1 MFADIVGFTD
11 MSRQV
16 EPVAVMRF
24 LNSLFSRYDTLLD
37 RWGVYKVETVG
48 DCYVVAGG
56 LIQTDQDR
64 FGCVTTGD
72 TGEWGVRGEGVNGVD
87 ECEGWG
93 VRCRG

>member
-1 MFADIVGFTD
+1 M
-11 MSRQV
+11 
-16 EPVAVMRF
+16 
-24 LNSLFSRYDTLLD
+24 
-37 RWGVYKVETVG
+37 G

>member
-1 MFADIVGFTD
+1 MLDPQVTIMFADIVGFTD

-24 LNSLFSRYDTLLD
+24 LNSLFSRYDKLLD

-56 LIQTDQDR
+56 LIQTDQDG

-72 TGEWGVRGEGVNGVD
+72 TGEWGVR
-87 ECEGWG
+87 CE
-93 VRCRG
+93 V